1 MPGSATSKNAMTN
14 KLEVDL
20 GTGLVAT
27 VEVTGDELADLNARQ
42 AGETDRAWAEVRDE
56 RDRLLAETDW
66 WAVSDRTMTAEQIT
80 YRQELRDLPANTA
93 DPLNVT
99 WPTKP

>member
-1 MPGSATSKNAMTN
+1 MTN

-42 AGETDRAWAEVRDE
+42 AGETDRAWAEFRDE

-66 WAVSDRTMTAEQIT
+66 WALSDRTMTTEQSE
-80 YRQELRDLPANTA
+80 YRQALRDLPANTS
-93 DPLNVT
+93 DPTNVT

>member
-1 MPGSATSKNAMTN
+1 MAN

-42 AGETDRAWAEVRDE
+42 AGEADRAWAAARDAD

-66 WAVSDRTMTAEQIT
+66 WA
-80 YRQELRDLPANTA
+80 LL
-93 DPLNVT
+93 
-99 WPTKP
+99 